1 MPQASQHQFIG
12 IDIAN
17 RPAVAKLFAQ
27 HQFDVVVNLPARA
40 GARYSKDNPRAYVN
54 ILGGCLHS

>member
-40 GARYSKDNPRAYVN
+40 GARYPRAYVN